1 MKGGDSII
9 ALYIL
14 LAIAVV
20 IALLLCVRGSLHII
34 YEDDLSVYIKILFIK
49 YSIYPEQE
57 KKFNEK
63 KYNKKEE
70 KKKQSSKIVIKEKS
84 EKEKNPSLLDK
95 ITFIKEI
102 LAVFLKAFSRYLKV
116 NIKKLH
122 IVIATPDAA
131 QTAITYGAVSGV
143 IAGIVELI
151 DSYTN
156 LKSLKKNAII
166 VEPDF
171 TSEKSDVNVNITLSI
186 SVFGALVTLAKTF
199 WKSILLKNKQ

>member
-1 MKGGDSII
+1 MLNGWYKKVLDRMPQGVFVFDDKLRVKFTNAAFRRYFPDRAKPKG
-9 ALYIL
+9 ALFNV
-14 LAIAVV
+14 LACDKSETCGAGE
-20 IALLLCVRGSLHII
+20 ACNYCTFYRAMTAA
-34 YEDDLSVYIKILFIK
+34 
-49 YSIYPEQE
+49 
-57 KKFNEK
+57 
-63 KYNKKEE
+63 
-70 KKKQSSKIVIKEKS
+70 IKEKS